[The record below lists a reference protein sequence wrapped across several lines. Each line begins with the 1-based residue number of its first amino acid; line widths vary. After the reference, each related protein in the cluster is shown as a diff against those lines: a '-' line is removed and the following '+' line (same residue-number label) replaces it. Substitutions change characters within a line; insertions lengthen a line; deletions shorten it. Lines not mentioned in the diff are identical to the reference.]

1 MKENGRRL
9 LEITL
14 AHPGQRSQWGLDSIA
29 AESELAFRQSVDELN
44 ALSTQLERVN
54 SQLNRKSRISDQPPG
69 VLDERDTLLRKMSA
83 LAKLGVR
90 ELPNGQVQVNFGG
103 EGRGYEIVTANE
115 SKQVAIFSNDKSD
128 GSDLRLVL
136 DPYGAKRP
144 LPLSP
149 SGSIGGA
156 LAFRTEV
163 LRPVRIWTG
172 FFGADSFRGGKYGSS
187 GRT

>member
-1 MKENGRRL
+1 
-9 LEITL
+9 
-14 AHPGQRSQWGLDSIA
+14 
-29 AESELAFRQSVDELN
+29 
-44 ALSTQLERVN
+44 
-54 SQLNRKSRISDQPPG
+54 
-69 VLDERDTLLRKMSA
+69 MSA

-163 LRPVRIWTG
+163 LRPVRIGLDFLARTV
-172 FFGADSFRGGKYGSS
+172 SEEVNTVHRGGLDANGDFGGDLFRANTTFEASLETVNGALSVAASVTVPSGAHGSS
-187 GRT
+187 ELIYREATDQDILNLLTRSVLAR